1 MNAGTAVAVML
12 AQMQDEIAARNLTV
26 KRGGRVEAMIPIDR
40 EAKEPQVEL
49 ICLLYIEYAQNGDD
63 QTKLISI
70 TAFPRKIV
78 RGALRPL

>member
-12 AQMQDEIAARNLTV
+12 AQMKNRIAAKNLTV

-49 ICLLYIEYAQNGDD
+49 VCLLYIEYAQG
-63 QTKLISI
+63 
-70 TAFPRKIV
+70 
-78 RGALRPL
+78 